1 MGMDRYKLMT
11 YQRINYVIHLIIRI
25 KDEKLTAYFDLLCS
39 LFGNYVKIFLL
50 TVPVTGRLSPCLLW

>member
-25 KDEKLTAYFDLLCS
+25 KDEKL
-39 LFGNYVKIFLL
+39 KL
-50 TVPVTGRLSPCLLW
+50 TLILSIVYLAIM